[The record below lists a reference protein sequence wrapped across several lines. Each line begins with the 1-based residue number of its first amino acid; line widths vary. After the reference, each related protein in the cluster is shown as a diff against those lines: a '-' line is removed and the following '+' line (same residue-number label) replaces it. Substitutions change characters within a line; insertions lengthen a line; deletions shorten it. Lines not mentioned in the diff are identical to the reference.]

1 MAGYFLDGVRMSIGT
16 LTAVPIAP
24 PRDINR
30 RTARVAMTVAPL
42 AVLPLAAAAGLLG
55 YIAILVHLPA
65 LVGAVLVVG
74 AVAWGSR
81 GMHLDG
87 LADSADGLSASWDR
101 ARALEIMRRGD
112 SGPMGVATLVLMLI
126 LQIAC
131 MAVVLSY
138 PWGGL
143 VAGVLICVSRGA
155 LLVACAAGVPSARE
169 DGLGATVAGVVP
181 RAAAIIGWVLSAA
194 AVSAVFPLAGRP
206 WWQGILA
213 ALVGLIACIAWIAH
227 CVRRFGGIT
236 GDVLGAAIEITLAA
250 IVLVAAAG

>member
-1 MAGYFLDGVRMSIGT
+1 MAGYFLDGIRMSVGT
-16 LTAVPIAP
+16 LSAIPVAA

-42 AVLPLAAAAGLLG
+42 AVIPLAAVAGLLG
-55 YIAILVHLPA
+55 YVAM
-65 LVGAVLVVG
+65 LVGLPPLVAAVLVIG

-101 ARALEIMRRGD
+101 TRALEVMRRGD
-112 SGPMGVATLVLMLI
+112 SGPMGVATLVIMLA

-131 MAVVLSY
+131 MAVVLSH

-155 LLVACAAGVPSARE
+155 LLIACASGVPAARG

-181 RAAAIIGWVLSAA
+181 RPIAVGVWILGAVV
-194 AVSAVFPLAGRP
+194 VSAVFLLAGRR
-206 WWQGILA
+206 WWQGGLA
-213 ALVGLIACIAWIAH
+213 ALVGVIACCVWVFH

-236 GDVLGAAIEITLAA
+236 GDVLGASIEITLA
-250 IVLVAAAG
+250 VMVVVAAAG

>member
-1 MAGYFLDGVRMSIGT
+1 MAGYFLDGVRMSVGT
-16 LTAVPIAP
+16 LSAIPVAP
-24 PRDINR
+24 PREINR
-30 RTARVAMTVAPL
+30 RTARVAMAVAPL

-65 LVGAVLVVG
+65 LVGSVLVVG

-81 GMHLDG
+81 GLHLDG

-101 ARALEIMRRGD
+101 TRALEVMRRGD
-112 SGPMGVATLVLMLI
+112 SGPMGVAALVLTLV

-131 MAVVLSY
+131 IAVVLSH

-143 VAGVLICVSRGA
+143 AAGVLICVSRGA

-169 DGLGATVAGVVP
+169 DGLGAAVAGVVP
-181 RAAAIIGWVLSAA
+181 RAVALAGWVLGTA
-194 AVSAVFPLAGRP
+194 AVTAVFLLADRP
-206 WWQGILA
+206 WWQGTLA
-213 ALVGLIACIAWIAH
+213 ALVGLIACVLWIAH

-250 IVLVAAAG
+250 IVTVAAAG